1 LMNEPTLLAWLKMS
15 GYSLDVETRVE
26 ALHHDTGIHH
36 VTYANR
42 LLIEGPE
49 EPPKEIYEAMCKRR
63 DELLAA
69 ASVLH
74 PPVGWLKE
82 LVKRY
87 QTGYQHVWKSRHD
100 GNDNPLVTGISLEC
114 LAANVASFVGLQPH
128 EGARLEGIIHL
139 ALKEEPLEA
148 ERK

>member
-1 LMNEPTLLAWLKMS
+1 MDAPALLVWLKKS
-15 GYSLDVETRVE
+15 GYSLGVETRVE
-26 ALHHDTGIHH
+26 PRHHDAEPHRL
-36 VTYANR
+36 TYADK

-49 EPPKEIYEAMCKRR
+49 EPLPEIMISLREHR

-69 ASVLH
+69 AAVLY

-82 LVKRY
+82 LVERH

-100 GNDNPLVTGISLEC
+100 GNGNPLVTGISLEC
-114 LAANVASFVGLQPH
+114 LAANVASFVGLHPH
-128 EGARLEGIIHL
+128 EGARLEGIIRL